1 MDTSKLRDD
10 TREVWEVLR
19 DSPLLAGFV
28 LIGGTALTLRIGH
41 RISEDLDFAYFG
53 GARLPRRRIE
63 ALAAEAK
70 THGIAMRLN
79 QSPLALEEFLESGLD
94 LADYQ
99 MNYVAIDTVKV
110 TFVRLDELPNRVFE
124 SNQPAGPLRVATIAE
139 IFETKCFVCADRSKT
154 RDWFDL
160 WVLMTQH
167 GYTIDDFY
175 QVFQKYDA
183 ANKFAIAAMRLRSGR
198 PDPGDEGYEQLLT
211 AAPTLPELTNFFVRG
226 LDELEVQLT
235 AKAFRAIQCDP
246 KLDVD

>member
-10 TREVWEVLR
+10 TREVWEVLSESTR
-19 DSPLLAGFV
+19 LDGFV

-41 RISEDLDFAYFG
+41 RISEDLDFAYVG
-53 GARLPRRRIE
+53 GAKLPQRRIQI
-63 ALAAEAK
+63 LASEAEAE
-70 THGIAMRLN
+70 GITMRLN
-79 QSPLALEEFLESGLD
+79 QSPVAVEEFLDSGLD

-110 TFVRLDELPNRVFE
+110 SFVRLDDLPTRVF
-124 SNQPAGPLRVATIAE
+124 AGAAASEPFRVATISE

-160 WVLMTQH
+160 WVLMTLH

-175 QVFQKYDA
+175 RVFHKYEA
-183 ANKFAIAAMRLRSGR
+183 GNKFDIAAMRLRSGR

-211 AAPTLPELTNFFVRG
+211 AAPTLADLTAFFTG
-226 LDELEVQLT
+226 CLDDLEVRL
-235 AKAFRAIQCDP
+235 AASAFRTLNREGDP
-246 KLDVD
+246 ESE